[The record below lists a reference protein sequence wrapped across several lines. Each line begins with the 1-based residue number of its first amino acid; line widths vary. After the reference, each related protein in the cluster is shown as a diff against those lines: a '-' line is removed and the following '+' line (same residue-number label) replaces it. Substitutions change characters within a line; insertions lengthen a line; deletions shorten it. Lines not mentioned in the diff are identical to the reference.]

1 MLLLILNATYYRKL
15 LPLQKLNMNFF
26 ITALM
31 AVLCLSSAAYSQD
44 IRIDLGP
51 DDVAMN
57 QAFTITVTVSNG
69 KLESYDQFP
78 EIPGFVKRGTSSS
91 SSTNFVNGR
100 VSSTQSIIQNYVPTR
115 EGSFR
120 LPPFSM
126 TINKKRIQSRGK
138 TIKVGPPAQ
147 SRQRQDPFFYDP
159 FEDLFGRQQQPQEYV
174 DIDADA
180 FLALTTDKD
189 DVYLGEGF
197 TVTLSFYVSED
208 NRAQM
213 QFYEL
218 GKQLTEI
225 VKKIKPANC
234 WEENFN
240 IDNIT
245 QEPVVLR
252 GKRYSQ
258 YKIFQ
263 AAYFPL
269 NLDPIS
275 FPSVNLELIKYKVAK
290 RRTFFGQNRKEDFET
305 FTSRPKQ
312 VVVRDLPPHPLKAS
326 VPVGQYQLD
335 GKISGQQLRT
345 GQSFNYNFVVKG
357 VGNIS
362 AINAPALLDDEDFD
376 IYPPN
381 TQQNINRGNNRV
393 TGVKT
398 FSYFGVPNE
407 PGEYNLGD
415 YFQLTYF
422 DPERQVYDTLRP
434 DMTLFINGESKKNEM
449 IQANDLGSFYDII
462 PFEQNEIMGINED
475 QFLKIFLNIFIVIM
489 LALSTI
495 IFFRKTA

>member
-1 MLLLILNATYYRKL
+1 MCNIRFILA
-15 LPLQKLNMNFF
+15 F
-26 ITALM
+26 LM
-31 AVLCLSSAAYSQD
+31 INVGYISAGISQNLK
-44 IRIDLGP
+44 IDLGP
-51 DDVAMN
+51 DNIGMN
-57 QAFTITVTVSNG
+57 QAFTITVTVENG

-78 EIPGFVKRGTSSS
+78 EITGFVKRGTSSS

-100 VSSTQSIIQNYVPTR
+100 VSSTQSITQNYLPTK

-120 LPPFSM
+120 LPPFIM
-126 TINKKRIQSRGK
+126 TVNNQKIRSQGK
-138 TIKVGPPAQ
+138 NIKVGPPVQ
-147 SRQRQDPFFYDP
+147 NRQRNDPFFRDP

-174 DIDADA
+174 DINADA
-180 FLALTTDKD
+180 FLALSTDKN
-189 DVYLGEGF
+189 DVFLGEGF
-197 TVTLSFYVSED
+197 TLTLSFYVSED

-245 QEPVVLR
+245 QEPVTLN

-269 NLDPIS
+269 NVEPIS
-275 FPSVNLELIKYKVAK
+275 FPSVDLELIKYKVAK

-305 FTSRPKQ
+305 FRSKPKRIM
-312 VVVRDLPPHPLKAS
+312 VRDLPPHPLKAS
-326 VPVGQYQLD
+326 VPVGQYKLED
-335 GKISGQQLRT
+335 KVSGQQLRT
-345 GQSFNYNFVVKG
+345 GQSFNYNFTVKG

-362 AINAPALLDDEDFD
+362 AITNPTLVEDEDFD

-381 TQQNINRGNNRV
+381 IRQNINRGNNRV
-393 TGVKT
+393 TGVKS
-398 FSYFGVPNE
+398 FNYFGVPNE

-422 DPERQVYDTLRP
+422 DPEREVYDTLRP
-434 DMTLFINGESKKNEM
+434 DLTVLINGESKKNEM

-462 PFEQNEIMGINED
+462 PFEQNEIRGLKED
-475 QFLKIFLNIFIVIM
+475 HHIKIIVNIFIVLMVIIS
-489 LALSTI
+489 AVTI
-495 IFFRKTA
+495 LRKPS

>member
-1 MLLLILNATYYRKL
+1 MLKIRFILAYL
-15 LPLQKLNMNFF
+15 MINMCC
-26 ITALM
+26 I
-31 AVLCLSSAAYSQD
+31 SAAISQN
-44 IRIDLGP
+44 IKIDLGP
-51 DDVAMN
+51 DNIGMN
-57 QAFTITVTVSNG
+57 QAFTITVTVENG

-78 EIPGFVKRGTSSS
+78 EIQGFVKRGTSSS

-100 VSSTQSIIQNYVPTR
+100 VSSTQSITQNYLPTR

-120 LPPFSM
+120 LPAFVM
-126 TINKKRIQSRGK
+126 TVNNQKVRSPGQNV
-138 TIKVGPPAQ
+138 KVGPAVQ

-159 FEDLFGRQQQPQEYV
+159 FEDLFGKQQQPQEYV
-174 DIDADA
+174 DINADA
-180 FLALTTDKD
+180 FLSLSTDKS
-189 DVYLGEGF
+189 DVFLGEGF
-197 TVTLSFYVSED
+197 TLTLSFYVSED

-225 VKKIKPANC
+225 VKKVKPANC

-245 QEPVVLR
+245 QEPVILN

-269 NLDPIS
+269 NMEPIN
-275 FPSVNLELIKYKVAK
+275 FPSVDLELIKYKVAK

-305 FTSRPKQ
+305 FSSKPRK
-312 VVVRDLPPHPLKAS
+312 VIVRDLPPHPLKAS
-326 VPVGQYQLD
+326 VPVGQYKLD
-335 GKISGQQLRT
+335 DKISSQQLRT
-345 GQSFNYNFVVKG
+345 GQSFNYNFIVKG
-357 VGNIS
+357 IGNIS
-362 AINAPALLDDEDFD
+362 AITNPTLIEDEDFD

-381 TQQNINRGNNRV
+381 IRQNINRGNNRV

-398 FSYFGVPNE
+398 FNYFGVPNE
-407 PGEYNLGD
+407 PGEYNLGE

-422 DPERQVYDTLRP
+422 DPEREVYDTLRP
-434 DMTLFINGESKKNEM
+434 DLTILINGESKKNEM

-462 PFEQNEIMGINED
+462 PFEKNEIRGLNED
-475 QFLKIFLNIFIVIM
+475 QYIMIIANIFILLM
-489 LALSTI
+489 LILSAFTI
-495 IFFRKTA
+495 LRKPS